1 MEAQTRYPVARAA
14 LAGAAVDVP
23 TTNVV
28 CSDVS
33 VPPEPFGRTEDGKGL
48 AQGAGRDVL
57 STETASNS
65 GNQMMNSA
73 PPKTKRHPDRQPDRD
88 AGGRFLTGNIGGPG
102 RRPGSRNKLGEDF
115 IAAVHDDWVQHG
127 AAVLAKVRKSSPAAY
142 LRVVASIIP
151 QRLAIGGDTDAPPIN
166 LSVLSDNELAFL
178 RRVMLKATPV
188 DPGYR
193 LGDRPEN

>member
-1 MEAQTRYPVARAA
+1 
-14 LAGAAVDVP
+14 
-23 TTNVV
+23 
-28 CSDVS
+28 
-33 VPPEPFGRTEDGKGL
+33 
-48 AQGAGRDVL
+48 
-57 STETASNS
+57 
-65 GNQMMNSA
+65 MMNSA
-73 PPKTKRHPDRQPDRD
+73 TPKTKRHPVRQPDRD

-142 LRVVASIIP
+142 LRVVASLIP

-193 LGDRPEN
+193 SGDRPES